1 MHAGAECPGLNWVPA
16 VATATAA
23 AAIQTVWPRAQ
34 RQALWAPYQAQSRWH
49 LIIRGNPMRGTGA
62 VWAVAT
68 LAACWGLVLGSSPP
82 FCIGPGRAGVLD
94 RYHTPPGGAAVHLLL
109 SVRTQGFH
117 NAKKSLYK
125 NMYNL
130 ATGFAQKSCSP
141 QMERAHPLVCV
152 QCARHELARHEPR
165 AAPPD
170 TNPTS

>member
-109 SVRTQGFH
+109 SVYTRVSQCKKKPLQKHVQSGHRIRPKVMFTPNGKGTPVGMCAMCEARTG
-117 NAKKSLYK
+117 K
-125 NMYNL
+125 
-130 ATGFAQKSCSP
+130 
-141 QMERAHPLVCV
+141 
-152 QCARHELARHEPR
+152 ARTAGSS
-165 AAPPD
+165 
-170 TNPTS
+170 T